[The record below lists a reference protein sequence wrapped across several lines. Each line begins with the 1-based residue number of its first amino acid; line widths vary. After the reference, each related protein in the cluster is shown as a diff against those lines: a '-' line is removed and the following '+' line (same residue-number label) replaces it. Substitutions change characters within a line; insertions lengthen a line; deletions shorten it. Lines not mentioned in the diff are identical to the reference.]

1 MPLLSDKI
9 LILDE
14 LETKVQE
21 ISPVNKEQKDEL
33 LYAFKKALSELDD
46 AKIRC
51 LQLLEMMAGNDKDF
65 NALYQKASET
75 NLSEC
80 VNKLN
85 EIGNRRKANKELKK
99 AFESMGYRFMEQ
111 TRAGRKDD
119 VFHSILRLYVTCNQ
133 PFDKE
138 LLIAFKQTNRE
149 MFKVLIFSF
158 LSGVMEPKKS

>member
-9 LILDE
+9 PILDE

-51 LQLLEMMAGNDKDF
+51 LQLLEMLADSDKRFDE
-65 NALYQKASET
+65 LYQKASEA

-85 EIGNRRKANKELKK
+85 DIGNKRKGNKELKK
-99 AFESMGYRFMEQ
+99 AFESMGYRLMEQ

-133 PFDKE
+133 SFDKE

-149 MFKVLIFSF
+149 MFKVLVFSF
-158 LSGVMEPKKS
+158 LSGIMEPKKS